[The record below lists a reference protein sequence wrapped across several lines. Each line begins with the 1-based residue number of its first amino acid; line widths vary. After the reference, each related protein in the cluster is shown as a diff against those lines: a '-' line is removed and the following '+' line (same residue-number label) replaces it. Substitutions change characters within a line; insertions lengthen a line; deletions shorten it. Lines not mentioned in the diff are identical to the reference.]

1 MRPRRWNT
9 APELLLPI
17 FCDQSLTMEELFEI
31 YTEDGK
37 PNGLAARDIV
47 HARGLWHR
55 ASNVFLFRPDGQL
68 IVQRR
73 HESKDICP
81 GLWDLSV
88 AEHLEPGESF
98 LAGAIRG
105 MSEELGITGVRLERV
120 SNVVRATLDI
130 AEQGIKDYEFQVS
143 FRGEFDGAPAPKPS
157 EVSEIRFLG
166 LGELQAEMTK
176 APEKFTPWFRGRAV
190 DIGLFDR

>member
-1 MRPRRWNT
+1 
-9 APELLLPI
+9 
-17 FCDQSLTMEELFEI
+17 MEELFEI
-31 YTEDGK
+31 FTEEGE

-55 ASNVFLFRPDGQL
+55 ASNVFLFRPDGRL

-73 HESKDICP
+73 HASKDVCP

-88 AEHLEPGESF
+88 AEHLEPRESF

-105 MSEELGITGVRLERV
+105 ISEELGITGVRLERV
-120 SNVVRATLDI
+120 SNVIRATLDI
-130 AEQGIKDYEFQVS
+130 AELGIKDYEFQVS
-143 FRGEFDGAPAPKPS
+143 FRGEFDGVLTPKLS
-157 EVSEIRFLG
+157 EVAEIRFLG

-176 APEKFTPWFRGRAV
+176 APERFTPWFRRRAI
-190 DIGLFDR
+190 DTDLFDRL